1 MMSYLIGTDEAGY
14 GPNLGP
20 LVITATVWHAPNE
33 MADGDLY
40 ERLDGIVSR
49 KPPRRLDLSSI
60 PIADSKALYK
70 PSGGLGVLER
80 GVLSTLAAAGITLSN
95 WREVWTAVAPGS
107 ESHIAAI
114 PWYGTFDRE
123 LPVDA
128 DRERVECL
136 SERFQRRIGE
146 IGVRL
151 VTVRSIAVFPEMF
164 NDLVDQLGSK
174 GAVLSGLTIDLVK
187 QLLAPLGDEAILVQ
201 CDKHG
206 GRNKYG
212 PLLQNAF
219 PDHLVEI
226 RGEGRSQSVYR
237 WGPPNRRVEA
247 RFVAKGESFL
257 PSALAS
263 MVSKYLRELA
273 MMAFNQFWK
282 ERVPSL
288 KPTAGYPGDAGRF
301 RADIAACQT
310 RLKIADRVL
319 WRNR

>member
-1 MMSYLIGTDEAGY
+1 MPYLIGTDEAGY

-20 LVITATVWHAPNE
+20 LVISATVWHVPDEVAN
-33 MADGDLY
+33 GDLY
-40 ERLDGIVSR
+40 EWLDGVVSR
-49 KPPRRLDLSSI
+49 KVSRKTGVPSI

-70 PSGGLGVLER
+70 PGGGLGALEY
-80 GVLSTLAAAGITLSN
+80 GVLSALVAAHIGVTNWGEAWRTLAPDSGF
-95 WREVWTAVAPGS
+95 WM
-107 ESHIAAI
+107 AAI
-114 PWYGTFDRE
+114 PWYDAFERK

-128 DRERVECL
+128 DAEQILHL
-136 SERFQRRIGE
+136 SERFLQRSGE

-151 VTVRSIAVFPEMF
+151 VAVRSVALFPERF
-164 NDLVDQLGSK
+164 NDLVDQLGGK
-174 GAVLSGLTIDLVK
+174 GAVLSRTTINLVK
-187 QLLAPLGDEAILVQ
+187 QLLTPLGDEAILVQ

-212 PLLQNAF
+212 PLLQDAF
-219 PDHLVEI
+219 PDYLVEI
-226 RGEGRSQSVYR
+226 RGEGRARSVYR
-237 WGPPNRRVEA
+237 WGPAHRRVEA

-273 MMAFNQFWK
+273 MMAFNQFWRD
-282 ERVPSL
+282 RVPGL
-288 KPTAGYPGDAGRF
+288 KPTAGYPVDARRF

-310 RLKIADRVL
+310 QLQIADRVL

>member
-1 MMSYLIGTDEAGY
+1 MSYLIGTDEAGY

-20 LVITATVWHAPNE
+20 LVITATVWHAPDEVANGE
-33 MADGDLY
+33 LY
-40 ERLDGIVSR
+40 DWLDEVVCRTPSR
-49 KPPRRLDLSSI
+49 RSDPSSV
-60 PIADSKALYK
+60 PVADSKALYR
-70 PSGGLGVLER
+70 PGGGLDALEYGVH
-80 GVLSTLAAAGITLSN
+80 STLAATGIEVAN
-95 WREVWTAVAPGS
+95 WREAWQAFAPDS
-107 ESHIAAI
+107 RPWLAAI

-128 DRERVECL
+128 DPERVEGL
-136 SERFQRRIGE
+136 SERFQRRLGE

-151 VTVRSIAVFPEMF
+151 VTIRSVAVFPERF
-164 NDLVDQLGSK
+164 NDLVDQTGSK

-187 QLLAPLGDEAILVQ
+187 QLLAPLCDEAILVQ

-212 PLLQNAF
+212 PLLQHAF
-219 PDHLVEI
+219 PDYLVEI
-226 RGEGRSQSVYR
+226 RGEGRAQSIYR
-237 WGPPNRRVEA
+237 WGPPNRRVET

-282 ERVPSL
+282 ERVPGL
-288 KPTAGYPGDAGRF
+288 KPTAGYPVDARRF
-301 RADIAACQT
+301 RADIATCQT
-310 RLKIADRVL
+310 QLQIADRVL